1 MLLQQRQRESAQPP
15 EVLTQVLFAVPRFV
29 LAERHVQD
37 PVATVL
43 DTPMAPDRAGELL
56 DVHLQAAD
64 VVTGL
69 DRLLPV
75 PQAARRHQPDR
86 PQPLPEGEPGQLPG
100 GRELEVSPRL
110 LAPMARLL

>member
-37 PVATVL
+37 PVAAVL

-56 DVHLQAAD
+56 DLHLQAAD
-64 VVTGL
+64 VVTDL

-75 PQAARRHQPDR
+75 PEAARRHQPDR
-86 PQPLPEGEPGQLPG
+86 PQPPPEHEPGQLLRS
-100 GRELEVSPRL
+100 RELEIRPRL
-110 LAPMARLL
+110 LAPMTRLR